1 MPRGLKLT
9 YMLEMWAGR
18 LEFVAVLALGAQ
30 ALMLLKP
37 RRVAA

>member
-9 YMLEMWAGR
+9 YMFEMWAGR

-30 ALMLLKP
+30 ALMMLTP
-37 RRVAA
+37 RKLRA